1 MNLTD
6 RQKEILSLAAS
17 GMLAKECAHLLGLAV
32 RTVEAHRVKA
42 VTLLGAKNTTHA
54 VAIAIR
60 KGIIPVAA
68 GAALAALLSGPE
80 LSIMS
85 HGYREARA
93 PAHRLTMDCLDDPL
107 HSYPHDR
114 RYCSK

>member
-68 GAALAALLSGPE
+68 LLSGPE